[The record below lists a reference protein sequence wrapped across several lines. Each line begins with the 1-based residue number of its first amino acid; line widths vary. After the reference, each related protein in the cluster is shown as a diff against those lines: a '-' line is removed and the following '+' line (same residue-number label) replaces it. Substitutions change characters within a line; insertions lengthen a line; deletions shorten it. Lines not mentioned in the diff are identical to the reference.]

1 MALLRLFAKCC
12 QKCVFCS
19 YPREKE
25 SGRAAEEKL
34 SYWLKS
40 AAAVKAPLIQI
51 SGGEPLLAEPYDL
64 LKLAAFC
71 ARLGRRV
78 EIQTNASGISGR
90 FSETE
95 LQKLIKIISGSGGY
109 FNINFSADTPGSDLK
124 ITRTRGAFA
133 RRLETVKKMLSQG
146 ASVRLTFVITKL
158 NYRRLEKFGF
168 FVVKELKGVSWVQFS
183 FVKGSGRAAFAK
195 KIVPRYAMAAPYL
208 RRALAVCGAAGL
220 KCEVD
225 HIPPC
230 FLGEYYRCHV
240 DIGKM
245 KLGSPGPHLAEKE
258 KLTECLGCGLY
269 SGCSGPRKDYIAI
282 YPGAGL
288 TGAGI
293 YGGLK

>member
-1 MALLRLFAKCC
+1 MALLHLFARCC

-25 SGRAAEEKL
+25 SGPAEEEKL

-40 AAAVKAPLIQI
+40 AACVKDPLIQI
-51 SGGEPLLAEPYDL
+51 SGGEPFLAEPSDL

-78 EIQTNASGISGR
+78 EIQTNASGVFSG
-90 FSETE
+90 FSEAE
-95 LQKLIKIISGSGGY
+95 LQKLIKTISGNGGY
-109 FNINFSADTPGSDLK
+109 FNVNFSADTPAADFK

-133 RRLETVKKMLSQG
+133 RRLKAVKKMLSLG
-146 ASVRLTFVITKL
+146 AGVRLTFVVTRL
-158 NYRRLEKFGF
+158 NYPRLEKFAF

-183 FVKGSGRAAFAK
+183 FVKGVGRAALAK
-195 KIVPRYAMAAPYL
+195 KIVPRYAAAAPYL

-230 FLGEYYRCHV
+230 FLGKYHASHV
-240 DIGKM
+240 DALKM
-245 KLGSPGPHLAEKE
+245 KARSGGPHLAEKM
-258 KLTECLGCGLY
+258 KLPECRGCGFY
-269 SGCSGPRKDYIAI
+269 GICSGPRKDYID
-282 YPGAGL
+282 
-288 TGAGI
+288 I